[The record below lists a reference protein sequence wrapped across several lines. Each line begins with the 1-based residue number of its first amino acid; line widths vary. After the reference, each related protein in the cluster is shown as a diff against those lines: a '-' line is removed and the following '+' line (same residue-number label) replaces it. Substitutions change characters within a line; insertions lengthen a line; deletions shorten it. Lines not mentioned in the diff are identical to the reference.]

1 MKKIAIVG
9 ANSFLAKNL
18 AFYLTHTAKEPC
30 DLLLYDVQP
39 ANEAT
44 PANYKQLNFE
54 DPVSLDAVEYSA
66 DAIYFFTGLTGTKK
80 SLARYADFV
89 KVNEL
94 YLLNFLDAYR
104 RKGGSAKI
112 IYPSSRLM
120 YASSD
125 APLSEDAKKGFRS
138 IYAVNKYAAEKYLEV
153 FYNLYGIKS
162 CVLRICVPFGSLI
175 PDLPSYGTYEFFC
188 EQAKAGKN
196 ITVFGDG
203 SSTRT
208 FTHVEDICKALAL
221 IAGNDA
227 CFGVF
232 NLGGRQKS
240 LSEIAKAIAAQY
252 RVGIDYIPFP
262 EEDARLE
269 VPHSVFDSSKL
280 DRLLG
285 LSYRDF

>member
-9 ANSFLAKNL
+9 SNSFLAKNL
-18 AFYLTHTAKEPC
+18 AFYLKSKANEPC

-39 ANEAT
+39 AT
-44 PANYKQLNFE
+44 ITSPAGYKQLDFE
-54 DPVSLDAVEYSA
+54 DPASLDAVDCSV
-66 DAIYFFTGLTGTKK
+66 DAVYFFTGLTGTKK
-80 SLARYADFV
+80 SMERYADFV

-94 YLLNFLDAYR
+94 YLLNFLDAYK
-104 RKGGSAKI
+104 RKGGIAKI

-125 APLSEDAKKGFRS
+125 EPLSEDAKKSFRS
-138 IYAVNKYAAEKYLEV
+138 IYAVGKYAAENYLEV
-153 FYNLYGIKS
+153 FANLYGIKS

-175 PDLPSYGTYEFFC
+175 PDSPSYGTYEFFT
-188 EQAKAGKN
+188 EQARAGKN

-208 FTHVEDICKALAL
+208 FTHMEDICKALHLVAK
-221 IAGNDA
+221 NDA
-227 CFGVF
+227 CIGVF

-240 LSEIAKAIAAQY
+240 LGEVAKEIAAQY
-252 RVGIDYIPFP
+252 GVGVDFVPFP
-262 EEDARLE
+262 KEDARFE
-269 VPHSVFDSSKL
+269 VPRSVFDSSRL
-280 DRLLG
+280 DKLLG